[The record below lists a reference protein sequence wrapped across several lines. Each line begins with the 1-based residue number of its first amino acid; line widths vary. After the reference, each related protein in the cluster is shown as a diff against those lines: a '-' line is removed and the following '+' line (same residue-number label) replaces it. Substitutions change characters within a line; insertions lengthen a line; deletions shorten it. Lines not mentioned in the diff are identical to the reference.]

1 MARRRKV
8 GLIFVLAVAMAVV
21 GPIPSASA
29 ARDPLLEAQA
39 KITSAQVAADKAAA
53 DYGDAETR
61 YYQLQDDVRGTERLV
76 ASLHEEVALLVAI
89 VRRRAVITY
98 MGGTRGPLDN
108 FFGSSGDV
116 LDSARRAILVD
127 RADASSDQ
135 ALQQLRATTDD
146 LNARERGLR
155 EEIARQA
162 QALKDLRSRQDD
174 VQRSLDAA
182 RRAEQALRAQLERE
196 QRLREY
202 ATLLRQ
208 AQAAAR
214 ARAAT
219 EAATRAAA
227 AAARA
232 ASSRTPVTNGGGGS
246 SGGGAG
252 QVIGGGSWVCPVQ
265 GSVSFTDTYGAPRS
279 GGRTH
284 KGVDMFAARGTP
296 TVAVVAGSV
305 FFQSDPLG
313 GLAAYVN
320 GNDGNTYY
328 YAHLNDYVGGGRSVA
343 AGEVVGHVG
352 NTGDASDAPPHLHFE
367 IRPGGPNGPRIN
379 PYPTV
384 RANC

>member
-8 GLIFVLAVAMAVV
+8 GVIFVLAVALAVV

-98 MGGTRGPLDN
+98 MGGSRGPLDN

-135 ALQQLRATTDD
+135 ALQRLRATTDD

-162 QALKDLRSRQDD
+162 QALKDLRARQDD

-182 RRAEQALRAQLERE
+182 RRAEQALRAKLERE

-219 EAATRAAA
+219 EAATRAATDA
-227 AAARA
+227 AQA

-246 SGGGAG
+246 SGGSAG